1 MFFTTRIKRVVDL
14 TLDCVLDKQQ
24 RYCDPPPP
32 LVWAMVV
39 SQRGPMIIQ
48 HTAAVA
54 DAITILAN
62 TKMWENTSRQSVVR
76 HVRDIRWNTLHSGEN
91 RCTHK
96 LGQIHRH
103 VVKATFATQI
113 CSLKQKPLNDGCD
126 KGRKL
131 RRHWWKL
138 KHFAL
143 FWEDVL
149 WWELQ
154 LGIFQQTTD
163 DMPSSVGALEYLH
176 SNSSLSLSLRVTY
189 NQFVKYIELAPP
201 PSEWASQECNWV
213 NSKKL
218 TWQIT
223 WCHVHQDWLTEVAH
237 IYFQHPENTEIYC
250 RICTSSHS
258 DNLSV
263 TRSPIELS
271 RARQNKA

>member
-1 MFFTTRIKRVVDL
+1 MFFTTRIKREWWHKLLPVVDL
-14 TLDCVLDKQQ
+14 TLDCVFDKQQ
-24 RYCDPPPP
+24 RYCDPHP

-39 SQRGPMIIQ
+39 SQRGAMIIQ
-48 HTAAVA
+48 HTAAAA

-76 HVRDIRWNTLHSGEN
+76 HVRDIQWNTLHSGEK

-96 LGQIHRH
+96 LGQIHSH

-113 CSLKQKPLNDGCD
+113 CSLKQKLDAPLNDGYD

-138 KHFAL
+138 KDFAL

-163 DMPSSVGALEYLH
+163 NMPSSVGALEYLH
-176 SNSSLSLSLRVTY
+176 SNSSLSLSLHVTY

-201 PSEWASQECNWV
+201 HLSEHHKNV
-213 NSKKL
+213 
-218 TWQIT
+218 
-223 WCHVHQDWLTEVAH
+223 
-237 IYFQHPENTEIYC
+237 
-250 RICTSSHS
+250 
-258 DNLSV
+258 
-263 TRSPIELS
+263 IE
-271 RARQNKA
+271 